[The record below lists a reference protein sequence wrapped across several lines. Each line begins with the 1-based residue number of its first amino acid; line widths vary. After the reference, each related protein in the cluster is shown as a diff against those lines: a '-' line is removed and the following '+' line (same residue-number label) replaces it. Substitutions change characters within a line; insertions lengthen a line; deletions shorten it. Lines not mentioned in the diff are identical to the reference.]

1 MLSPVFKPFVEQSP
15 VSVMA
20 RAMME
25 RVLNPDQ
32 LNEWFDST
40 ANQQYTKDLLFSSLF
55 DIMSQVVQGSH
66 RSVHAAYQ
74 ASKEDIC
81 VSITSVYNKLNGIE
95 SETSAQLIRYAA
107 GQAAAIIKKL
117 HGTNPDLLPGL
128 RIKLLDGN
136 CIEKSHHRIKELRS
150 LSAGPLPG
158 KSLVIY
164 DPAMRLPIDIFPCED
179 GHSQERALL
188 KDVISTIES
197 KDVWIADRNFC
208 TLDFTCSIASQK
220 AYFAIREHKNYPFQL
235 IGKEKY
241 IGKTETGKVYEQAIL
256 VVDSLG
262 QNHSFR
268 RIRVKLK
275 KNTRD
280 GDSNIFIICNLSK
293 TKANAKMIAELY
305 RGRWTIET
313 AFQHLADYFNSE
325 INALGYPRAALF
337 GFCVA
342 LVSYIIL
349 SVIKSAMSSVHGA
362 NVVENQISGYYLADE
377 LSATYRG
384 MLIAISKENWVV
396 FQQMTAYKFA
406 TTLKQLAEKMKL
418 YRFQK
423 HPRGPKKPQPKRK
436 GSKNTPHVSTAK
448 ILANR
453 KK

>member
-95 SETSAQLIRYAA
+95 TETSAQLVRYAA
-107 GQAAAIIKKL
+107 GQAAPIIKKL
-117 HGTNPDLLPGL
+117 HGTNPDLLSGL
-128 RIKLLDGN
+128 RVKLLDGN

-150 LSAGPLPG
+150 LTAGPLPG
-158 KSLVIY
+158 KSLVVF
-164 DPAMRLPIDIFPCED
+164 DPAMRLPIDVFPCED
-179 GHSQERALL
+179 GHSQERSLL
-188 KDVISTIES
+188 KAVLLTVEP
-197 KDVWIADRNFC
+197 KDAWIADRNFC
-208 TLDFTCSIASQK
+208 TVDFTCSIASKK
-220 AYFAIREHKNYPFQL
+220 AYFVIREHKNYPYQL
-235 IGKEKY
+235 LGKEKY

-256 VVDSLG
+256 VTDSAG
-262 QNHSFR
+262 QEHTFR
-268 RIRVKLK
+268 RIRLSLK

-280 GDSNIFIICNLSK
+280 GDSDIFIICNLSK
-293 TKANAKMIAELY
+293 TKANAKKVADLY

-349 SVIKSAMSSVHGA
+349 SVIKAAMSSVHGV

-384 MLIAISKENWVV
+384 MLIAISEEYWVV
-396 FQQMTAYKFA
+396 FQQMTPQQFS
-406 TTLKQLAEKMKL
+406 TILKKLAAKMKL

-436 GSKNTPHVSTAK
+436 GNKNTPHVSTAQIIAK
-448 ILANR
+448 R